1 MIDPKL
7 ATKYFQAHG
16 LHVAMT
22 FCLLLV
28 AFIENY
34 YINCMGCPGSAGC
47 IGAGGNPFWCAFGWA
62 YLVLGFVLLSVA
74 HYYRRLA
81 KSYKNNKK

>member
-7 ATKYFQAHG
+7 ATKYFRTHG

-22 FCLLLV
+22 FGLLMV

-34 YINCMGCPGSAGC
+34 YINCMECTSLIKANC
-47 IGAGGNPFWCAFGWA
+47 VSNYNPFWCLFGWI
-62 YLVLGFVLLSVA
+62 YLILGFVLLSIA

-81 KSYKNNKK
+81 TGKR

>member
-7 ATKYFQAHG
+7 ATKYFQTHG

-22 FCLLLV
+22 FLLLLV
-28 AFIENY
+28 AFIQNY
-34 YINCMGCPGSAGC
+34 YINCMECTGLNC
-47 IGAGGNPFWCAFGWA
+47 ISSLNPFWCAFGWV
-62 YLVLGFVLLSVA
+62 YLVLGFILLSIT

-81 KSYKNNKK
+81 KTPKKK